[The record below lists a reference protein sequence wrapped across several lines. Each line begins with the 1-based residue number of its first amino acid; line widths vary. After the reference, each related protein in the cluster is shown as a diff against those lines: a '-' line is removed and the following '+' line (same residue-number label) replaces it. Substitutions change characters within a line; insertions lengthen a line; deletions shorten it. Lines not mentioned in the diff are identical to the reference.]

1 LGALGVVVG
10 VFVAVVAVVAVVEFD
25 NYWNNHHIRD
35 NFEHSGQFAGVDSD
49 RYLYRWYW
57 M

>member
-10 VFVAVVAVVAVVEFD
+10 VLVAVVAVVEFD

-49 RYLYRWYW
+49 R
-57 M
+57 